1 MSSALEQIQ
10 KELALIEHK
19 MLQEEHQKTD
29 LLNQLHENHAHS
41 ARNFIHYLILRSEDI
56 RGLQDMLHV
65 NGLSSLAS
73 SESHIHR
80 QLQAIRQILGQSY
93 SQDELDPC
101 TYAFSME
108 SMEKKNNFLFGGKTE
123 PDIPSIMVTFDSGF
137 AGNYAQIKSLLQNGM
152 NVARINCAH
161 DDESTWSKMISKLKK
176 ASRNSGLSCKIYM
189 DLAGP
194 KIRTVILGKGKDKG
208 KVKIKEGQLI
218 WLAESLA
225 GFEKNDIVISPNE
238 RGILPMLKVGER
250 VYIDDGLIRAVVE
263 KRKKNAVG
271 IRITRDSS
279 KTGRIKSQKG
289 INFPDS
295 EIDIPALTAYDRNC
309 LPFVCA
315 NADLVGFS
323 FVRNP
328 RDMAELRSLLLEISE
343 ETPAIILKIETPDA
357 VKNLPMLLME
367 GMKMKGFGV
376 MIARGDLAVEIGFE
390 RLGEIQEEILWIC
403 EAAHVPVIWATQ
415 VLESLNKSGMA
426 SRSEITDAGHAAFA
440 DCVMLNKGEHTIEVI
455 ETLKDILHRSATHR
469 KKKRFTFRKLKI
481 AEHYFQLV
489 EKGESS

>member
-1 MSSALEQIQ
+1 MSFSLEQIQ
-10 KELALIEHK
+10 KELALIEQK
-19 MLQEEHQKTD
+19 MLQEEHQKAD
-29 LLNQLHENHAHS
+29 LLLQLHPNHFHS
-41 ARNFIHYLILRSEDI
+41 ARNFIHYLVLRSEDI
-56 RGLQDMLHV
+56 RGLQDLLHI

-80 QLQAIRQILGQSY
+80 QLQAIRQILSHKY
-93 SQDELDPC
+93 KLEELDSC
-101 TYAFSME
+101 TYSFSMDSLE
-108 SMEKKNNFLFGGKTE
+108 EKSNFLFGTKSE
-123 PDIPSIMVTFDSGF
+123 PEIPSIMVTFDSGF
-137 AGNYAQIKSLLQNGM
+137 AGNYSLIKSLLQNGM

-161 DDESTWSKMISKLKK
+161 DDEATWSKMINKLKK
-176 ASRNSGLSCKIYM
+176 ASRVSGISCKIYM

-194 KIRTVILGKGKDKG
+194 KIRTIILGKGKDKR

-218 WLAESLA
+218 WLAESMA
-225 GFEKNDIVISPNE
+225 GFEKDEIVISPNE
-238 RGILPMLKVGER
+238 RGILSMLKVGER
-250 VYIDDGLIRAVVE
+250 VFIDDGLIRAVVE
-263 KRKKNAVG
+263 KVKKDAVG

-279 KTGRIKSQKG
+279 KSGRIKSEKG

-295 EIDIPALTAYDRNC
+295 EIDIPALTAYDREC
-309 LPFVCA
+309 LPFICA

-328 RDMAELRSLLLEISE
+328 RDMEELRSLIYEISE
-343 ETPAIILKIETPDA
+343 EAPAIILKIETPDA

-426 SRSEITDAGHAAFA
+426 SRSEITDAGHAAHA

-455 ETLKDILHRSATHR
+455 ETLKDILHRSVTHR

-481 AEHYFQLV
+481 AERFFQLIEK
-489 EKGESS
+489 EKGS